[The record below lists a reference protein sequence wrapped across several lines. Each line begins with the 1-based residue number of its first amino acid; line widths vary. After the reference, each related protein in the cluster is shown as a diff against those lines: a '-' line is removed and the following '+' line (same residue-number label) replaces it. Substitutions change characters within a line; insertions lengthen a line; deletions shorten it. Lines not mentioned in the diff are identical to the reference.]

1 MPKKVLAVGN
11 CSFDHANL
19 SGMISSHFAAEV
31 APAGTADEALEML
44 RGDRFD
50 LVLVNRV
57 LSGGTGID
65 LIQRIKA
72 DDRLAEIPV
81 MMLSNYPESQADAEA
96 AGAAPGFGKAQ
107 LADPKTLDKLRPFLG

>member
-1 MPKKVLAVGN
+1 MPRKVLGVGN

-31 APAGTADEALEML
+31 VPAATADAALEML

-57 LSGGTGID
+57 FNGGTGID
-65 LIQRIKA
+65 LIRRIKA
-72 DDRLAEIPV
+72 DDRLAETPV
-81 MMLSNYPESQADAEA
+81 IMLSNYPESQADAET

-107 LADPKTLDKLRPFLG
+107 LADPQTLGKLRPFLG